1 MQDDR
6 AIASI
11 SAGGCC
17 CTFDVGL
24 RVHLLPGHPGSF
36 GKGLQVVPRLDVDDA
51 VQVVFTRRAENGCAG
66 RGRGDP
72 EVTDGKQLS
81 GTVGHAFD
89 KCCPANWSNQPA
101 ACLMVHC

>member
-11 SAGGCC
+11 SAGDCC
-17 CTFDVGL
+17 CTFYVGL

-36 GKGLQVVPRLDVDDA
+36 GKGLQVVPRFDVDDA

-66 RGRGDP
+66 RGRRRRGD
-72 EVTDGKQLS
+72 GWNRSAGQLDRLLTNAVQLT
-81 GTVGHAFD
+81 GPTNLQHV
-89 KCCPANWSNQPA
+89 
-101 ACLMVHC
+101 